1 MVLKASE
8 TSLQFQYPV
17 PVQIKFANSVSSSGS
32 TEFKYQNSDAGS
44 SWENRNTIQN
54 NAIQNNAIHQNTM
67 QFNALQYNTI
77 YIILRG
83 PPLEF
88 NFWLGLG
95 LSFIIRPTTN
105 QYLLYINI

>member
-17 PVQIKFANSVSSSGS
+17 PVQIKFANSVSSSGL
-32 TEFKYQNSDAGS
+32 TEIKYQNSDAGS
-44 SWENRNTIQN
+44 SWENRNT
-54 NAIQNNAIHQNTM
+54 IQNNAIHQNTM

-105 QYLLYINI
+105 QYLLYINIW